1 MFFLSGDFMR
11 FFLFLLTYLYCFPS
25 FSQTLLQERHP
36 ILGGFGR
43 MLEGAEV
50 TDAFET
56 ALLAYTTA
64 KFASIVVEHEI
75 HKHPDYTENVLE
87 NHPEAIPEFTRKIKV
102 LPWGYDYLQSIGVGE
117 EFYQQQVNLENTQE
131 WKQAKAKIE
140 TDVIAVVDARYNNKE
155 PPDCQDS
162 DKRLEIY
169 SSLNKYPNSLEM
181 QTLNNKLES
190 KGLNFPRS
198 NGYFYEFYVNN
209 YNYANKAPRT
219 KDLDRDIKI
228 EWENL
233 KKNTTVIGVNS
244 YEHSL
249 GRTFK
254 GKNSELLRK
263 IDIQNLK
270 ITTIKDLATHLYNF
284 SKTRPSVIPDF
295 IKSSIILYQRN
306 KELCFYQ

>member
-1 MFFLSGDFMR
+1 
-11 FFLFLLTYLYCFPS
+11 
-25 FSQTLLQERHP
+25 
-36 ILGGFGR
+36 
-43 MLEGAEV
+43 
-50 TDAFET
+50 
-56 ALLAYTTA
+56 
-64 KFASIVVEHEI
+64 
-75 HKHPDYTENVLE
+75 
-87 NHPEAIPEFTRKIKV
+87 
-102 LPWGYDYLQSIGVGE
+102 
-117 EFYQQQVNLENTQE
+117 
-131 WKQAKAKIE
+131 
-140 TDVIAVVDARYNNKE
+140 
-155 PPDCQDS
+155 
-162 DKRLEIY
+162 
-169 SSLNKYPNSLEM
+169 M

-219 KDLDRDIKI
+219 KDLDRDHIPAFSTIRDFLIKKFPNIKI